1 MRVINNLGYLLNHL
15 AFVMARQSDQVLQ
28 ERLGIGF
35 SQFKIMMVLSHKPHI
50 QQKEIADKLGQTEA
64 SISRQIKLLTE
75 QGLLQ
80 SAKRPENRREHIT
93 TLTPKGDRYTDEAVD
108 ILNTYHAPVFEHL
121 SEKERAAL
129 TQSLQAMHQEICA
142 DDKPGSCHHLFE
154 TTND

>member
-1 MRVINNLGYLLNHL
+1 MMRAINSLGYLLNHI

-80 SAKRPENRREHIT
+80 AVRRPENKRERVT
-93 TLTPKGDRYTDEAVD
+93 TLTPKGERYTDEAVD
-108 ILNTYHAPVFEHL
+108 ILNLYHAPVFDQL

-129 TQSLQAMHQEICA
+129 EQSLQTMHQEVCN
-142 DDKPGSCHHLFE
+142 DDKPGTCRHLFD
-154 TTND
+154 NN

>member
-1 MRVINNLGYLLNHL
+1 MMRAINGLGYLLNHI

-80 SAKRPENRREHIT
+80 AVRRPENKRERVT
-93 TLTPKGDRYTDEAVD
+93 TLTPKGERYTDEAVD
-108 ILNTYHAPVFEHL
+108 ILNLYHAPVFDRL

-129 TQSLQAMHQEICA
+129 EQSLQTMHQEVCN
-142 DDKPGSCHHLFE
+142 DDKPGTCRHLFD
-154 TTND
+154 NN